1 MRETMRSAYIAVDRI
16 LSRIFPESVMHR
28 FHSIVTKIA
37 VRVYPDTVMA
47 RRPELLDAMSGSHV
61 RTWHPP
67 KLPQWLYA
75 DLAELQEI
83 DPALNPRG
91 KWLASAE
98 FYAAPWAYDMPGQ
111 VYFELAGQL
120 PKNID
125 FMLFVPWLK
134 TGGADLGAINFAN
147 ALADHFG
154 KAVVVVATENADSPW
169 SSRLSGRVVFIDAG
183 TRLAEII
190 EQHRND
196 VLVRLLLQ
204 FQPRVMHV
212 MNSHAAWEAVR
223 CNALAIRQT
232 TRIFASLYCDDM
244 DADGQKTGYARNYLG
259 VCSPVLDGII
269 SDNSVSPREWCESI
283 GVDPKLFHVVPFPA
297 PGAITGMPEVTVRN
311 RILWAGRMDRQKRPD
326 LLARIARAMP
336 DFEFYAYGGSI
347 IQDKATSKVH
357 FPVNVKLKGRYDS
370 FGAQVWGGGYL
381 AYLYTS
387 QWDGLPNVLLE
398 AAAAGLPIV
407 ASDVGGVSDFLAPDQ
422 RVFPFDD
429 VYGYVGRLR
438 RLAES
443 PHLAA
448 AWTARQ
454 SGRIKYGHS
463 MQDFISAI
471 AALPGY
477 LEDNPVS
484 IPMTGAAA
492 K

>member
-1 MRETMRSAYIAVDRI
+1 MRETMRRAYIAMDRV
-16 LSRIFPESVMHR
+16 LSGIFPASVMHH
-28 FHSIVTKIA
+28 FHSVVTKIA

-47 RRPELLDAMSGSHV
+47 RRPELLDAMSGSHA
-61 RTWHPP
+61 RTWHSP

-98 FYAAPWAYDMPGQ
+98 FYAGPWTYDMPGQ

-147 ALADHFG
+147 ALADNSG
-154 KAVVVVATENADSPW
+154 KTVVVVATENADSPW
-169 SSRLSGRVVFIDAG
+169 RFRLSDRVAFIDAG
-183 TRLAEII
+183 TRLAGII
-190 EQHRND
+190 EQHRTD

-232 TRIFASLYCDDM
+232 TRIFASLYCDDVG
-244 DADGQKTGYARNYLG
+244 ADGGKTGYARNYLG
-259 VCSPVLDGII
+259 VCSQVLDGVI

-283 GVDPKLFHVVPFPA
+283 GVDPALFHVVPFPA
-297 PGAITGMPEVTVRN
+297 PDAVTGMPEVTVRN
-311 RILWAGRMDRQKRPD
+311 RILWAGRMDQQKRPD
-326 LLARIARAMP
+326 LLARIACAMP
-336 DFEFYAYGGSI
+336 DFEFDAYGGPI
-347 IQDKATSKVH
+347 IQDKAASKVH
-357 FPVNVKLKGRYDS
+357 FPANVKLKGRYDG
-370 FGAQVWGGGYL
+370 FGALVGQGGYF

-407 ASDVGGVSDFLAPDQ
+407 ASDVGGVGDFLAQEQ

-429 VYGYVGRLR
+429 VDGYVDRLR

-443 PHLAA
+443 PHLAV

-454 SGRIKYGHS
+454 SGRVKYGHS

-477 LEDNPVS
+477 LEEKPAS
-484 IPMTGAAA
+484 ILVAGAVA